1 MQGGRGLAHEAPVPL
16 VNSAMPSTVWLGLSR
31 AGSMLSSAW
40 DGVSELFERGVNWVQ
55 GEGFN
60 SNKEIAVDAALAA
73 FHEMGVQ
80 EAIQSALQ
88 EFGTQQAQEVL
99 KSFYNDSKEVTE
111 AKVWALKQAGYDT
124 TKLEAAIAKRRQ
136 AIEEKTLAT
145 KEQDIKQ
152 RNTESVPVKEVG
164 LFTSFVNIAKQAFD
178 KIKSFNDSDTKKQYL
193 QKVYD
198 VAEDVVN
205 DADVRPYY
213 TNEYGVTG
221 TWCNKGLDRM
231 LDRLGVRHDTM
242 LSNNPGTGKPDIEWT
257 KANDMAKN
265 LDEAARKANNGVV
278 LIESGKAAQEFA
290 NKGYAVVA
298 AWYNPKGSGHV
309 ALVIPDA
316 GQYNETFGPK
326 IAQAGA
332 ENFGPKDNKYIV
344 DGFGNERWNGGLIK
358 FYMIK

>member
-1 MQGGRGLAHEAPVPL
+1 M
-16 VNSAMPSTVWLGLSR
+16 
-31 AGSMLSSAW
+31 
-40 DGVSELFERGVNWVQ
+40 
-55 GEGFN
+55 
-60 SNKEIAVDAALAA
+60 ALAA

-152 RNTESVPVKEVG
+152 RNTGSVPVKEVG

-193 QKVYD
+193 QKVHD

-205 DADVRPYY
+205 DADVQPNY

-221 TWCNKGLDRM
+221 TWCNKALNRM

-265 LDEAARKANNGVV
+265 LDEAARKTNNGVV

-309 ALVIPDA
+309 ALVIPD
-316 GQYNETFGPK
+316 GNTYKSNLGPK

-332 ENFGPKDNKYIV
+332 ENIGPSKKDGYIRK
-344 DGFGNERWNGGLIK
+344 GFGINWAKMGIK
-358 FYMIK
+358 YYIIK